1 MNTNTVTVNS
11 RDAHNQAALALANL
25 FAGRVITKTAIDG
38 GTNVLTL
45 AGGDTITI
53 RHDVKTYD
61 IVDGYDT
68 QPRDRIYSVF
78 SPRAEEAIKRGQAI
92 LTAWVE
98 KREINH
104 EASSYDSIGE
114 TEEAIEL
121 WATFEGDLRPT
132 LLVSNETSYYW
143 GAHYPDFT
151 ITGGE
156 ITVIASDAYVDSE
169 VNYWL

>member
-1 MNTNTVTVNS
+1 MNANTVTS
-11 RDAHNQAALALANL
+11 RDARNEAAQTLSSM
-25 FAGRVITKTAIDG
+25 FAGHVITKVTIDG

-45 AGGDTITI
+45 TDGGTITI

-68 QPRDRIYSVF
+68 QPRDRIYRGF
-78 SPRAEEAIKRGQAI
+78 SDRAEEAIKRGQTI

-98 KREINH
+98 KSEINH
-104 EASSYDSIGE
+104 EPSSYESIGE
-114 TEEAIEL
+114 TEEVIEL
-121 WATFEGDLRPT
+121 WAMFEGDLRPT

-151 ITGGE
+151 ITSGDA
-156 ITVIASDAYVDSE
+156 TVNANSAYVDSE
-169 VNYWL
+169 LNY